1 MNQSKIWSKSL
12 KASEG
17 TINIMI
23 PDKEANGYFFVGLTS
38 PYQWKGLSSRQHQW
52 SGRPSSTKSEFFFYI
67 WWQWE
72 RLFCFIILKMQWERL
87 FCFIIIKTQLCTRIT
102 MVCPTPPSPP
112 PPPPLWPKIWLTIF
126 RHEEWY
132 RRTSVVK
139 YKHYWLRESWCWPP
153 IGRFF
158 SVHSSFSV
166 ACMHFR
172 YWIVG
177 VLDHKKGCGSR
188 SS

>member
-52 SGRPSSTKSEFFFYI
+52 SGRPSSTKSEVFFYI

-87 FCFIIIKTQLCTRIT
+87 FCFIIIKTQLLEVLWYVLLR
-102 MVCPTPPSPP
+102 
-112 PPPPLWPKIWLTIF
+112 PLLLLLLLCDQKSGWQYFAMKSDTGELLLSNISI
-126 RHEEWY
+126 
-132 RRTSVVK
+132 
-139 YKHYWLRESWCWPP
+139 
-153 IGRFF
+153 IGWENYFAGLLLVDFF
-158 SVHSSFSV
+158 STLLFFCCLY
-166 ACMHFR
+166 AF
-172 YWIVG
+172 
-177 VLDHKKGCGSR
+177 
-188 SS
+188 

>member
-12 KASEG
+12 KAALEG

-52 SGRPSSTKSEFFFYI
+52 SGKPSSTKSEFFLHMMTVREAI
-67 WWQWE
+67 
-72 RLFCFIILKMQWERL
+72 LFHHFENAVREAILFHHYKNA
-87 FCFIIIKTQLCTRIT
+87 TTRST
-102 MVCPTPPSPP
+102 VVCPTPPSPP

-158 SVHSSFSV
+158 QYTPLFLLLV
-166 ACMHFR
+166 C
-172 YWIVG
+172 ILG
-177 VLDHKKGCGSR
+177 IE
-188 SS
+188 